1 MYEGGCAMSYTL
13 PIASD
18 VQLGGIKV
26 GSKLT
31 IDSEGVLDV
40 DLSYVQA
47 GIDKYAKD
55 LKEGKEDLASALTA
69 QGITSSANES
79 LHDFSKK
86 IRKLSTSQIGAG
98 GISPKIPQIQ
108 STLNLNIRNE
118 SYKEVT
124 V

>member
-1 MYEGGCAMSYTL
+1 MSYTL

-31 IDSEGVLDV
+31 IDSDGVLDV
-40 DLSYVQA
+40 DLSDVQA
-47 GIDKYAKD
+47 GIDEYAKD
-55 LKEGKEDLASALTA
+55 LKDGKEDLASALTEK
-69 QGITSSANES
+69 GTTSSANES
-79 LHDFSKK
+79 LHEFSQK
-86 IRKLSTSQIGAG
+86 IRKLNTSQIGACN
-98 GISPKIPQIQ
+98 ISPKIPQIQ

-118 SYKEVT
+118 AYKEVT

>member
-1 MYEGGCAMSYTL
+1 MYKGGCAMAYTL

-31 IDSEGVLDV
+31 IDSDGVLDV
-40 DLSYVQA
+40 DLSDVQT

-55 LKEGKEDLASALTA
+55 LKEGKEDIASALTEK
-69 QGITSSANES
+69 GNTSSANES
-79 LHDFSKK
+79 LHEFSQK
-86 IRKLSTSQIGAG
+86 IRKLNTSQIGACS
-98 GISPKIPQIQ
+98 ISPKIPQIQ

>member
-1 MYEGGCAMSYTL
+1 MAYTL

-69 QGITSSANES
+69 KGITSSANES
-79 LHDFSKK
+79 LHEFSQK
-86 IRKLSTSQIGAG
+86 IRKLNTSQIGVG
-98 GISPKIPQIQ
+98 SISPKIPQIQ

>member
-1 MYEGGCAMSYTL
+1 MAYTL

-31 IDSEGVLDV
+31 IDSDGVLDV
-40 DLSYVQA
+40 DLSDVQT

-55 LKEGKEDLASALTA
+55 LKEGKEDLASALTEK
-69 QGITSSANES
+69 GNTSSANES
-79 LHDFSKK
+79 LHEFSKK
-86 IRKLSTSQIGAG
+86 IRKLNTSQIGVG
-98 GISPKIPQIQ
+98 SISPKIPQIQ

-118 SYKEVT
+118 AYKEVT
-124 V
+124 VWA

>member
-1 MYEGGCAMSYTL
+1 MYKGGCDMSYTL

-40 DLSYVQA
+40 DLSDVQA

-55 LKEGKEDLASALTA
+55 LKEGKEDIASALTEK
-69 QGITSSANES
+69 GNTSSANES
-79 LHDFSKK
+79 LHEFSQK
-86 IRKLSTSQIGAG
+86 IRKLNTSQIGVG
-98 GISPKIPQIQ
+98 SISPEIPQIQ

>member
-40 DLSYVQA
+40 DLSDVQT
-47 GIDKYAKD
+47 GIDKYARD
-55 LKEGKEDLASALTA
+55 LKDGKEDIASALTEK
-69 QGITSSANES
+69 GNTSSANES
-79 LHDFSKK
+79 LHEFSQK
-86 IRKLSTSQIGAG
+86 IRKLNTSQIGVG
-98 GISPKIPQIQ
+98 SISPKIPQIQ

-118 SYKEVT
+118 SYEEVT

>member
-1 MYEGGCAMSYTL
+1 MYEGGCDMSYTL

-31 IDSEGVLDV
+31 IDSDGVLDV
-40 DLSYVQA
+40 DLSDVQT

-55 LKEGKEDLASALTA
+55 LKDGKEDIASALTA

-79 LHDFSKK
+79 LHDFSQK
-86 IRKLSTSQIGAG
+86 IRKLNTSQIGVG
-98 GISPKIPQIQ
+98 SISPKIPQIQ

>member
-40 DLSYVQA
+40 DLSDVQA

-55 LKEGKEDLASALTA
+55 LKEGKEDLASALTEK
-69 QGITSSANES
+69 GNTSSANES
-79 LHDFSKK
+79 LHEFSQK
-86 IRKLSTSQIGAG
+86 IRKLNTSQIGVG
-98 GISPKIPQIQ
+98 SISPKIPQIQ

>member
-26 GSKLT
+26 GSKLV

-69 QGITSSANES
+69 QGITSSENES

-118 SYKEVT
+118 AYKEVT

>member
-40 DLSYVQA
+40 DLSDVQT

-55 LKEGKEDLASALTA
+55 LKEGKEDLAFALTA
-69 QGITSSANES
+69 KGITSSANES
-79 LHDFSKK
+79 LHEFSQK

-98 GISPKIPQIQ
+98 SISPKIPQIQ
-108 STLNLNIRNE
+108 STLNLNVRNE
-118 SYKEVT
+118 PYKEVT

>member
-1 MYEGGCAMSYTL
+1 MYEGGCDMAYTL

-40 DLSYVQA
+40 DLSDVQT

-69 QGITSSANES
+69 NGITSSANES
-79 LHDFSKK
+79 LHEFSQK
-86 IRKLSTSQIGAG
+86 IRKLNTSQIGVG
-98 GISPKIPQIQ
+98 SISPKIPQIQ

-118 SYKEVT
+118 AYKEVT

>member
-55 LKEGKEDLASALTA
+55 LKEGKEDIASALTEK
-69 QGITSSANES
+69 GNTSSANES
-79 LHDFSKK
+79 LHEFSQK
-86 IRKLSTSQIGAG
+86 IIKLNTSQIGVG
-98 GISPKIPQIQ
+98 SISPKIPQIQ

>member
-40 DLSYVQA
+40 DLSDVQA

-55 LKEGKEDLASALTA
+55 LKEGKEDIASALTEK
-69 QGITSSANES
+69 GNTSSANES
-79 LHDFSKK
+79 LHEFSQK
-86 IRKLSTSQIGAG
+86 IRKLNTSQIGVG
-98 GISPKIPQIQ
+98 SISPKIPQIQ

-124 V
+124 I

>member
-1 MYEGGCAMSYTL
+1 MAYTL

-40 DLSYVQA
+40 DLSDVQT

-118 SYKEVT
+118 AYKEVT

>member
-31 IDSEGVLDV
+31 IDSDGVLDV
-40 DLSYVQA
+40 DLSDVQE

-55 LKEGKEDLASALTA
+55 LKEGKEDIASALTEK
-69 QGITSSANES
+69 GNTSSANES
-79 LHDFSKK
+79 LHEFSQK
-86 IRKLSTSQIGAG
+86 IRKLNTSQIGVG
-98 GISPKIPQIQ
+98 SISPKIPQIQ

-118 SYKEVT
+118 SYEEVT

>member
-1 MYEGGCAMSYTL
+1 MHEGGCAMSYTL

-40 DLSYVQA
+40 DLSDVQA

-55 LKEGKEDLASALTA
+55 LKEGKEDIASALTEK
-69 QGITSSANES
+69 GNTSSANES
-79 LHDFSKK
+79 LHEFSQK
-86 IRKLSTSQIGAG
+86 IRKLNISQIGVG
-98 GISPKIPQIQ
+98 SISPKIPQIQ

-124 V
+124 I

>member
-31 IDSEGVLDV
+31 IDSDGVLDV

-55 LKEGKEDLASALTA
+55 LKEGKENLASALTA

-108 STLNLNIRNE
+108 STLNLNVRNE
-118 SYKEVT
+118 AYKEVT

>member
-40 DLSYVQA
+40 DLSDVQA

-55 LKEGKEDLASALTA
+55 LKEGKEDIASALTEKGNA
-69 QGITSSANES
+69 SSANES
-79 LHDFSKK
+79 LHEFSQK
-86 IRKLSTSQIGAG
+86 IRKLNTSQIGACS
-98 GISPKIPQIQ
+98 ISPKIPQIQ

>member
-40 DLSYVQA
+40 DLSDVQT

-55 LKEGKEDLASALTA
+55 LKEGKEDLASALTEKGA
-69 QGITSSANES
+69 TSSANES
-79 LHDFSKK
+79 LHEFSQK
-86 IRKLSTSQIGAG
+86 IRKLNTSQIGVG
-98 GISPKIPQIQ
+98 SISPKIPQIQ

-124 V
+124 I

>member
-1 MYEGGCAMSYTL
+1 MSYTL

-40 DLSYVQA
+40 DLSDVQT

-55 LKEGKEDLASALTA
+55 LKEGKEDLASALTEKGA
-69 QGITSSANES
+69 TSSANES
-79 LHDFSKK
+79 LHEFSQK
-86 IRKLSTSQIGAG
+86 IRKLNTSQIGVG
-98 GISPKIPQIQ
+98 SISPKIPQIQ

-124 V
+124 I

>member
-26 GSKLT
+26 GSKLI
-31 IDSEGVLDV
+31 IDSDGVLDV
-40 DLSYVQA
+40 DLSEVQA

-55 LKEGKEDLASALTA
+55 LKEGKEDIASALTEK
-69 QGITSSANES
+69 GNTSSANES
-79 LHDFSKK
+79 LHEFSQK
-86 IRKLSTSQIGAG
+86 IRKLNTSQIGVG
-98 GISPKIPQIQ
+98 SISPKIPQIQ

-118 SYKEVT
+118 PYKEVT

>member
-1 MYEGGCAMSYTL
+1 MSYTL

-40 DLSYVQA
+40 DLSNVQA

-55 LKEGKEDLASALTA
+55 LKEGKEDIASALTA
-69 QGITSSANES
+69 QGITSSENES
-79 LHDFSKK
+79 LHEFSQK
-86 IRKLSTSQIGAG
+86 IRKLNTSQIGAG
-98 GISPKIPQIQ
+98 SISSKIPQIQ
-108 STLNLNIRNE
+108 STLNLNVRNE
-118 SYKEVT
+118 AYKEVT
-124 V
+124 VWA

>member
-40 DLSYVQA
+40 DLSDVQA

-55 LKEGKEDLASALTA
+55 LKEGKEDIASALTEK
-69 QGITSSANES
+69 GNTSSANES
-79 LHDFSKK
+79 LHEFSQK
-86 IRKLSTSQIGAG
+86 IRKLNTSQIGVG
-98 GISPKIPQIQ
+98 SISPKIPQIQ

>member
-40 DLSYVQA
+40 DLSDVQA

-55 LKEGKEDLASALTA
+55 LKEGKEDLASALTEK
-69 QGITSSANES
+69 GNTSSANES
-79 LHDFSKK
+79 LHEFSQK
-86 IRKLSTSQIGAG
+86 IRKLNTSQIGVG
-98 GISPKIPQIQ
+98 SISPKIPQIQ

-118 SYKEVT
+118 SYEEVT

>member
-40 DLSYVQA
+40 DLSDVQT

-86 IRKLSTSQIGAG
+86 IRTLSTSQIAAG

-118 SYKEVT
+118 AYKEVT
-124 V
+124 I

>member
-40 DLSYVQA
+40 DLSDVQA

-55 LKEGKEDLASALTA
+55 LKDGKEDIASALTEK
-69 QGITSSANES
+69 GNTSSANES
-79 LHDFSKK
+79 LHEFSQK
-86 IRKLSTSQIGAG
+86 IRKLNTSQIGVG
-98 GISPKIPQIQ
+98 SISPKIPQIQ
-108 STLNLNIRNE
+108 STLNLNVRNE
-118 SYKEVT
+118 AYKEVT

>member
-40 DLSYVQA
+40 DLSDVQA

-55 LKEGKEDLASALTA
+55 LKEGKEDLASALTEK
-69 QGITSSANES
+69 GNTSSANES
-79 LHDFSKK
+79 LHEFSQK
-86 IRKLSTSQIGAG
+86 IRKLNTSQIDVGS
-98 GISPKIPQIQ
+98 ISPKIPQIQ

-118 SYKEVT
+118 SYEEVT

>member
-1 MYEGGCAMSYTL
+1 MAYTL

-40 DLSYVQA
+40 DLSDVQT

-55 LKEGKEDLASALTA
+55 LKEGKEDLASALTEK
-69 QGITSSANES
+69 GNTSSANES
-79 LHDFSKK
+79 LHEFSQK
-86 IRKLSTSQIGAG
+86 IRKLNTSQIGACS
-98 GISPKIPQIQ
+98 ISPKIPQIQ
-108 STLNLNIRNE
+108 SALNLNIRNE

>member
-31 IDSEGVLDV
+31 IDSDGVLDV
-40 DLSYVQA
+40 DLSEVQA

-55 LKEGKEDLASALTA
+55 LKEGKEDIASALTEK
-69 QGITSSANES
+69 GNTSSANES
-79 LHDFSKK
+79 LHEFSQK
-86 IRKLSTSQIGAG
+86 IRKLNTSQIGVG
-98 GISPKIPQIQ
+98 SISPKIPQIQ

-124 V
+124 I

>member
-55 LKEGKEDLASALTA
+55 LKEGKEDIASALTEK
-69 QGITSSANES
+69 GNTSSANES
-79 LHDFSKK
+79 LHEFSQK
-86 IRKLSTSQIGAG
+86 IRKLNTSQIGVCS
-98 GISPKIPQIQ
+98 ISPKIPQIQ